1 MSDEESEE
9 YSEDTALQLAI
20 QMSLQ
25 ETAKEEIPDETYE
38 VNMFL
43 TENISSLI
51 SESCIVYQYE
61 ELFNDIMD
69 FTFDLLKV
77 YVINYQR
84 SSTLAISSTIT
95 PRDIFKFLKTTHGMS
110 NHNARM
116 FFPSR
121 WFQMPKKICARVNH
135 AEKNFQNVPVFTFSE
150 NHDMNTLVEATRHT
164 NLWDHKLSHISF
176 CQNDHV
182 DITFEKHIGSN
193 DFPIREST
201 GLNVGTVVV
210 GKDRYN
216 KWYHAQI
223 VCKVDGAELIRQRS
237 LSLADPRSIY
247 RHDALNSIDIDVD
260 ATYFYIHFLGFK
272 STWNEWMDSEKVYK
286 EKRVLTVEEART
298 TGLKMGDWKWSQKKE
313 EKNA

>member
-1 MSDEESEE
+1 LGESDDD
-9 YSEDTALQLAI
+9 SEDTALQLAI

-51 SESCIVYQYE
+51 SESCILYQYE

-69 FTFDLLKV
+69 FTFDFLKV
-77 YVINYQR
+77 YVINYER

-95 PRDIFKFLKTTHGMS
+95 PTDIFKFLKTTHGMS

-121 WFQMPKKICARVNH
+121 WFQNPHIL
-135 AEKNFQNVPVFTFSE
+135 TFSE
-150 NHDMNTLVEATRHT
+150 NHDMNNLVEATRDT
-164 NLWDHKLSHISF
+164 NLWNHKLSDISF

-182 DITFEKHIGSN
+182 DITFEKEIGSN

-210 GKDRYN
+210 GKDRYD

-223 VCKVDGAELIRQRS
+223 LCKIDGAEFIRQRS
-237 LSLADPRSIY
+237 LNLPDPRSIY
-247 RHDALNSIDIDVD
+247 RYDMLNSSDIDVD
-260 ATYFYIHFLGFK
+260 ETYFYIHFLGFK
-272 STWNEWMDSEKVYK
+272 PTWNEWINSEQVYK
-286 EKRVLTVEEART
+286 EKCVLTVEEART
-298 TGLKMGDWKWSQKKE
+298 LPSFLETVDKYTWKWFPRAPKKRMKKRLE
-313 EKNA
+313 FTLT